1 MNAQTATAAA
11 AAHSSSLILQ
21 REDQTKTGITV
32 LTLNRPQARNSLSEA
47 LLEALSDAFTA
58 ITHDRAVRVV
68 VMAANGPAFSAGHDL
83 KELNARRKDDDRG
96 RSYFKHIMEMC
107 SGVMQQ
113 IVTLPQ
119 PVIAAVHAT
128 ATAAGCQL
136 VASCDLAVASHAAK
150 FATPGVNIGLF
161 CSTPMVA
168 LSRDVSRKHAMEM
181 LLTGELISAEEAARI
196 GLVNHVVAA
205 GHERAEA
212 LKLAE
217 KIAGKSALTVKIG
230 KEAFY
235 RQAEMS
241 LADAYKYASEVM
253 VENMLARDAEE
264 GISAFIDKRDPNW
277 QDR

>member
-21 REDQTKTGITV
+21 REDLTKAGIAV

-58 ITHDRAVRVV
+58 IAHDRAVRVV
-68 VMAANGPAFSAGHDL
+68 MLAANGPAFSAGHDL
-83 KELNARRKDDDRG
+83 KELNARRADDDRG
-96 RSYFKHIMEMC
+96 RSYFKHIMGLC

-168 LSRDVSRKHAMEM
+168 LSRNVSRKAAMEM

-205 GHERAEA
+205 GHERAET

-217 KIAGKSALTVKIG
+217 KIAAKSALTVKIG

-241 LADAYKYASEVM
+241 LADAYKYASDVM

-264 GISAFIDKRDPNW
+264 GVSAFIDKREPKW

>member
-1 MNAQTATAAA
+1 MNAHTAAA
-11 AAHSSSLILQ
+11 AAHSSSLILP
-21 REDQTKTGITV
+21 REDLTKTGITV

-58 ITHDRAVRVV
+58 IAHDRAVRVV
-68 VMAANGPAFSAGHDL
+68 VIAANGPAFSAGHDL

-113 IVTLPQ
+113 VVTLPQ

-168 LSRDVSRKHAMEM
+168 LSRNVSRKHAMEM

-217 KIAGKSALTVKIG
+217 KIAAKSALTVKTG
-230 KEAFY
+230 K
-235 RQAEMS
+235 Q
-241 LADAYKYASEVM
+241 
-253 VENMLARDAEE
+253 
-264 GISAFIDKRDPNW
+264 
-277 QDR
+277 